1 MVLYIYEKNVVMYMK
16 RKSDSMYNKAKYII
30 DNKDK
35 LINRRIAFKRM
46 RMYLF
51 ITMIFIGIAITLC
64 LKLSMFNITQINV
77 VGNNVVNYNDIIL
90 SSHIKK
96 GMNIFRI
103 NVNEAIKSIEGNPH
117 ILSAIVKR
125 KLPNVV
131 RIDVRERKAKF
142 YAYFN
147 NKYFIIDNYGVII
160 DVKSDISD
168 MRLIKLDG
176 FDFSKAQLGEV
187 LPCEDERKV
196 AMLDEISNIIKN
208 NRSNVKISI
217 VDLSNMA
224 DINFYCGSMQVKLG
238 TNRDLIKKLDKAFDI
253 IIKENIVNKK
263 GYVDVSFSGNPV
275 IYTD

>member
-1 MVLYIYEKNVVMYMK
+1 MK